1 MKFCFYILIIIL
13 FFSATILYSQ
23 SKILQVGEELVYTV
37 SFGFIK
43 LGEVKF
49 NLNNSYYENNKKYFT
64 AKAEMKSYEGI
75 PFLAVRYIFESIM
88 REEKGKVVSE
98 KFHSSEFKD
107 DNSGERVILRTDY
120 EFDYTSNKDTGYIKV
135 KRYRDNGRD
144 KILEVDKTETFER
157 GIDFQD
163 GLSIVY
169 LARIN
174 SFKKERS
181 QKVNI
186 YINEKQSYIAY
197 SFNYNRDAVSIDLF
211 DYDMA
216 AIKIDGKAD
225 FIGVLGLTG
234 EFEGWLSDDDARV
247 PLKARFNII
256 LGSVTLEL
264 TSYKKTGWKPP
275 KFNE

>member
-1 MKFCFYILIIIL
+1 MKYYWTIVFVVILL
-13 FFSATILYSQ
+13 PATVLYSQ

-49 NLNNSYYENNKKYFT
+49 NLNSSYYENNRKYFT
-64 AKAEMKSYEGI
+64 AKAEMKSFEGV
-75 PFLAVRYIFESIM
+75 PFLNVRYIFESII
-88 REEKGKVVSE
+88 REEKGRVLSE

-107 DNSGERVILRTDY
+107 ENSGQRVILRTDY
-120 EFDYTSNKDTGYIKV
+120 EFDYFSDNDTGYIKV

-144 KILEVDKTETFER
+144 KILEVDKTETFEK
-157 GIDFQD
+157 GIEFQD
-163 GLSIVY
+163 GLSVIY

-181 QKVNI
+181 KKVNI
-186 YINEKQSYIAY
+186 YINEKQSYVAY

-225 FIGVLGLTG
+225 FVGVLGLTG
-234 EFEGWLSDDDARV
+234 EFEGWLSDDEARV

>member
-1 MKFCFYILIIIL
+1 MKFCFRVILCIL
-13 FFSATILYSQ
+13 LATAATTYSQ

-49 NLNNSYYENNKKYFT
+49 NLNSTFYENNKKYFT

-75 PFLAVRYIFESIM
+75 PFLSVRYIFESVM
-88 REEKGKVVSE
+88 REEKGKILSE

-107 DNSGERVILRTDY
+107 DNSGERVIIRTDY
-120 EFDYTSNKDTGYIKV
+120 EFDYSSDNDTGFIRV
-135 KRYRDNGRD
+135 KRYKDNGRD
-144 KILEVDKTETFER
+144 KILEVDKTELFEK
-157 GIDFQD
+157 GMEFQD

-169 LARIN
+169 FARIN
-174 SFKKERS
+174 SYKKDRS
-181 QKVNI
+181 KKVNI
-186 YINEKQSYIAY
+186 YINEKQSFIAY
-197 SFNYNRDAVSIDLF
+197 SFNYNRDAVSIDLV

-234 EFEGWLSDDDARV
+234 EFEGWLSDDDERI

-264 TSYKKTGWKPP
+264 TSYKRTGWKPP

>member
-1 MKFCFYILIIIL
+1 MKFYFCLILSFLIL
-13 FFSATILYSQ
+13 FAGAVYSQ
-23 SKILQVGEELVYTV
+23 SKIMQVGEELVYTV

-49 NLNNSYYENNKKYFT
+49 NLNSSFYENNQKYYT
-64 AKAEMKSYEGI
+64 AKAEMKSFEGI
-75 PFLAVRYIFESIM
+75 PFLSVRYIFESII
-88 REEKGKVVSE
+88 REEKGKIFSE
-98 KFHSSEFKD
+98 KFHASEFKD
-107 DNSGERVILRTDY
+107 ENTGERVILRTDY
-120 EFDYTSNKDTGYIKV
+120 EFDYSSNSDTGYIKV
-135 KRYRDNGRD
+135 KRYKDNGRD
-144 KILEVDKTETFER
+144 KILEVDKTETFEK
-157 GIDFQD
+157 GIEFQD

-174 SFKKERS
+174 SYKKERS
-181 QKVNI
+181 KKVNI
-186 YINEKQSYIAY
+186 YINEQQSYIAY
-197 SFNYNRDAVSIDLF
+197 SFNYNRDAVSLDIF

-234 EFEGWLSDDDARV
+234 EFEGWLSDDDERV

-264 TSYKKTGWKPP
+264 TSYKKIGWKPP
-275 KFNE
+275 RFND

>member
-1 MKFCFYILIIIL
+1 MKFYVQILITVLL
-13 FFSATILYSQ
+13 FPATILYSQ

-49 NLNNSYYENNKKYFT
+49 NLNNSYFENNKKYFT

-120 EFDYTSNKDTGYIKV
+120 EFDYSSSKDTGYIKV

-225 FIGVLGLTG
+225 FIGVFGLTG
-234 EFEGWLSDDDARV
+234 EFEGWLSDDEARV

-264 TSYKKTGWKPP
+264 TSFKKTGWKPP

>member
-1 MKFCFYILIIIL
+1 MKFCLNILIIIII
-13 FFSATILYSQ
+13 SAANILYSQ

-120 EFDYTSNKDTGYIKV
+120 EFDYFSNKDTGYIKV

-144 KILEVDKTETFER
+144 KIMEVDKTETFER

-174 SFKKERS
+174 SYKKERS

>member
-1 MKFCFYILIIIL
+1 MKCYFKILILIL
-13 FFSATILYSQ
+13 LISASVLYSQ

-49 NLNNSYYENNKKYFT
+49 NLNSSYYENQRKYYT
-64 AKAEMKSYEGI
+64 AKAEMKSFEGI
-75 PFLAVRYIFESIM
+75 PFLAVRYIFESVM
-88 REEKGKVVSE
+88 REEKGKILSD

-107 DNSGERVILRTDY
+107 ENSGERVILRTDY
-120 EFDYTSNKDTGYIKV
+120 EFDYFSNKDTGYIKV
-135 KRYRDNGRD
+135 KRYKDNGRD
-144 KILEVDKTETFER
+144 KNLEVDKTETFEI
-157 GIDFQD
+157 GTEFQD
-163 GLSIVY
+163 GLSVVY
-169 LARIN
+169 FARIN
-174 SFKKERS
+174 SYKKERS
-181 QKVNI
+181 KKVNI
-186 YINEKQSYIAY
+186 YINEKKSFLAY
-197 SFNYNRDAVSIDLF
+197 SFNYNRDAVSLDLV

-216 AIKIDGKAD
+216 AIKVDGKAD

-234 EFEGWLSDDDARV
+234 EFEGWLSDDDERV

-264 TSYKKTGWKPP
+264 TSYKKPGWKPP